1 MSISTWQLL
10 YLDALK
16 NAPPKDEPQPLANK
30 KSTMLGIT
38 ITFLTVAW
46 CAVFFRF
53 YVRIKI
59 VKKLGWDDAFVLL
72 AQVCESSRDHWYDNG
87 TKSSFSVSILEQLF

>member
-1 MSISTWQLL
+1 MSTWQIL
-10 YLDALK
+10 YFDALK
-16 NAPPKDEPQPLANK
+16 HAPPKDEPQPLANK

-38 ITFLTVAW
+38 ITFLIVAW

-72 AQVCESSRDHWYDNG
+72 AQVCASSWSHWYEKG
-87 TKSSFSVSILEQLF
+87 TKSSSSVSILERLF